1 MLRILHACGI
11 DMGQADEDGTSPV
24 HIAAANGNL
33 DVLKFMHENGVN
45 MEAQGAIYL
54 DTGEDGSPQLH
65 SGVIP
70 LTVAQSCAQRSEAIS
85 PDVLCFLENIR
96 TPSQQPKKRHRTYVS
111 TYDRAVS
118 LGVAH
123 RLRDIPASLQLRI
136 ESGSSA
142 ERATAKKELHSLQKT
157 NQQIVARVEL
167 QRLKQT
173 KLAVAVL
180 Q

>member
-1 MLRILHACGI
+1 MRMELHRCIL
-11 DMGQADEDGTSPV
+11 
-24 HIAAANGNL
+24 
-33 DVLKFMHENGVN
+33 
-45 MEAQGAIYL
+45 
-54 DTGEDGSPQLH
+54 PQLTEIWT
-65 SGVIP
+65 SSSSCMRMVSIWKLKALSTWIQARTGLLSCTPVSYP
-70 LTVAQSCAQRSEAIS
+70 SRSLKAVLRDPRRSAQTFSVSWEIS
-85 PDVLCFLENIR
+85 ARHLN
-96 TPSQQPKKRHRTYVS
+96 SQNKRHRTYVS

-142 ERATAKKELHSLQKT
+142 ERATAKKELHSLQRT

-167 QRLKQT
+167 QRLKVS